1 MVYLSECAVE
11 MPVLLTACCNI
22 VCCRR
27 VYIAYLDSVHF
38 FRPRQFRTE
47 VYHDLLIGYLDY
59 VKSIG

>member
-1 MVYLSECAVE
+1 MVCECETIKNDITVIFC
-11 MPVLLTACCNI
+11 PCCTFY
-22 VCCRR
+22 RR

-38 FRPRQFRTE
+38 FRPRHFRTE

>member
-1 MVYLSECAVE
+1 M
-11 MPVLLTACCNI
+11 LLTACCDI

-38 FRPRQFRTE
+38 FRPSQFRTE

-59 VKSIG
+59 VKSVG